1 MAELIKGVGGR
12 RTHIKSKLMR
22 ESLLDKG
29 LVDSTKTDEEISIL
43 PDVNGVALG
52 GQSVLDRGKAVMFP
66 LLDEIVRCRKKH
78 KIIIGVGGGA
88 RTRHTY
94 HVCLDLGIPTG
105 GMAMVAGA
113 VDEQNTKMIGCLL
126 AKHKGV
132 VLNKDHFLDLP
143 LWLEY
148 GMIPIM
154 TGMPPYHYW
163 EPPSGENRLP
173 THGEDLGLFMVS
185 EVLGVRSIIYL
196 KDEDGLYTAD
206 PKKDPSAEFIE
217 QITAREVLDSNFPDV
232 LIEPSVLKTMLDAR
246 HTRRIQIINGLKP
259 KLLRAAL
266 EGKQVGTTIYA
277 DESDVDLRSGRDGR
291 NSRNRQRGNGAS
303 KTTATKRKG
312 SRGK

>member
-1 MAELIKGVGGR
+1 MAELIKGVAGR
-12 RTHIKSKLMR
+12 RSHIKSKLMR

-29 LVDSTKTDEEISIL
+29 VVDSTKTDDEISIL
-43 PDVNGVALG
+43 PDVNVIALG
-52 GQSVLDRGKAVMFP
+52 GQSIIDRGKDVLFP
-66 LLDEIVRCRKKH
+66 VLDEIVRCRKKH
-78 KIIIGVGGGA
+78 KIIVGVGGGA
-88 RTRHTY
+88 RTRHTF

-105 GMAMVAGA
+105 GLAMVAGA
-113 VDEQNTKMIGCLL
+113 VDEQNSKMIGCLL
-126 AKHKGV
+126 AKDKGV

-163 EPPSGENRLP
+163 EPPTGDQRLP
-173 THGEDLGLFMVS
+173 SHGEDLGLYMVS
-185 EVLGVRSIIYL
+185 EVLGVRSMIYL

-217 QITAREVLDSNFPDV
+217 LTTAKELLDRNMSDL
-232 LIEPSVLKTMLDAR
+232 LIEPSVLKTMRDAR

-259 KLLRAAL
+259 KLLRQAL
-266 EGKQVGTTIYA
+266 EGKQVGTIIYA
-277 DESDVDLRSGRDGR
+277 DQTDMPAKNGNNRRKAA
-291 NSRNRQRGNGAS
+291 SR
-303 KTTATKRKG
+303 TTRTKRKS